1 MGESAPGQGN
11 PSPAFHFLVEEAL
24 RKVLSGREISFD
36 EALTLLT
43 DARIPTPDL
52 VSAGARVTAAFHE
65 SKADLCAIVS
75 AKTGS
80 CVEDCSFCSQ
90 SMHHSADAPSHPL
103 LSDEAI
109 MDAARRAREIGARRF
124 CIVSQGRSPSERD
137 FPRILSLVQKIR
149 NETGLSV
156 DCALGALTEEQAA
169 ALKSAGVSTYNHNI
183 ETAASFFPSIVR
195 THAFEDRVR
204 TVRILKKAGINACCG
219 GILNLGETPRQRI
232 EFAFAL
238 RELDPEIV
246 PINILNP
253 RPGTPL
259 EDVPAAD
266 PWEMVRTIAVFRL
279 VLPKPVFK
287 LAGGREASL
296 GPLQSE
302 AVRAGARGAI
312 VGGYLTTAGGDP
324 AADIRMF
331 ASLGLSC

>member
-1 MGESAPGQGN
+1 MGIPGAANTKTPLHPTVQN
-11 PSPAFHFLVEEAL
+11 IVET
-24 RKVLSGREISFD
+24 VLAGREISFD
-36 EALTLLT
+36 EALALLT
-43 DARIPTPDL
+43 DALIPTPDL
-52 VSAGARVTAAFHE
+52 VEAGARVTAAFHE
-65 SKADLCAIVS
+65 NKADLCAIVS
-75 AKTGS
+75 ARTGS

-90 SMHHSADAPSHPL
+90 SMHHATDAPSHPL

-109 MDAARRAREIGARRF
+109 VDAARRASEIGARRF
-124 CIVSQGRSPSERD
+124 CIVSQGREPSEQD
-137 FPRILSLVQKIR
+137 FPRILSLVRRIR

-156 DCALGALTEEQAA
+156 DCALGALTEEQAE

-183 ETAASFFPSIVR
+183 ETAASFFPMIVR
-195 THAFEDRVR
+195 THTFEDRVR

-238 RELDPEIV
+238 RRLDPEIV

-259 EDVPAAD
+259 EAVPAAD

-279 VLPKPVFK
+279 ILPKPVFK
-287 LAGGREASL
+287 LAGGREANL

-324 AADIRMF
+324 AADRQMF
-331 ASLGLSC
+331 ASMGLSC

>member
-1 MGESAPGQGN
+1 MAETRILISNAAVHP
-11 PSPAFHFLVEEAL
+11 LVEKAVEN
-24 RKVLSGREISFD
+24 VLSGREISFE

-43 DARIPTPDL
+43 DARIPTPDI
-52 VSAGARVTAAFHE
+52 VEAGARVTAAFHE
-65 SKADLCAIVS
+65 SKADICAIIS

-80 CVEDCSFCSQ
+80 CAEDCSFCSQ
-90 SMHHSADAPSHPL
+90 SMHHATDAPSHPL
-103 LSDEAI
+103 LSDDAI
-109 MDAARRAREIGARRF
+109 MDAARRAREIGAQRF
-124 CIVSQGRSPSERD
+124 CIVSQGRSPSEHD
-137 FPRILSLVQKIR
+137 FPRILSLVRRIR

-156 DCALGALTEEQAA
+156 DCALGALTEEQAE

-183 ETAASFFPSIVR
+183 ETASSFFPSIVH
-195 THAFEDRVR
+195 THSFEDRVR
-204 TVRILKKAGINACCG
+204 TVRILKEAGINACCG

-232 EFAFAL
+232 EFAFSL
-238 RELDPEIV
+238 RDLDPEIV

-279 VLPKPVFK
+279 ILPKPVFK
-287 LAGGREASL
+287 LAGGREANL
-296 GPLQSE
+296 GPLQAE

-324 AADIRMF
+324 AADRQMF